1 MTPSNR
7 RSSHRSSTSAAALA
21 LLVVT
26 AAAPGLARGQ
36 AAKGSRYALGAM
48 DGLPTDPVL
57 QELID
62 ESLAARPELKQAE
75 ATVRAERERVPQV
88 GALPDPTLSLGIQ
101 NDGFDEI
108 MVGEM
113 ETSFYQIMLSQP
125 LPWPGKRGLREDVAE
140 LAAEGAESDVARL
153 RLSTEA
159 EVRRGYLDLLVVRE
173 RLALLDELERI
184 WERSIGT
191 ARARYEAGDGAQ
203 SDVMRAQLEL
213 LRLRQRRWSLQAEE
227 AARLQGLNRLRGKPL
242 DAPIASSASVRAQP
256 LPALPALDAATSD
269 AETRSPEL
277 AGARTAA
284 SQADAQTR
292 LARRERFPDVAL
304 QAGIMLRGKLDP
316 MWTAGISVELP
327 LWSGRK
333 QSRAVA
339 ESEARASG
347 STLGAEAVLLTLHQR
362 VAERRSAL
370 AALLETIDL
379 FRKGLLVQS
388 QATTESALSQYRV
401 GKVTF
406 ASVLDANAGYLSDQ
420 EAHLLAVAEAQRIAI
435 ATAEVSLDPAGG
447 GGGGAM
453 GGASVPGAGAAGGGS
468 ARGGGSGGATQG
480 GAPGAAPAAG
490 GSMSGG
496 M

>member
-1 MTPSNR
+1 MTTSNR
-7 RSSHRSSTSAAALA
+7 RILHRSSTSAAACALLA
-21 LLVVT
+21 L
-26 AAAPGLARGQ
+26 AAATPGLARAQ

-101 NDGFDEI
+101 NDGFEEI

-113 ETSFYQIMLSQP
+113 DSSFYQVMLSQP
-125 LPWPGKRGLREDVAE
+125 LPWPGKRGLREDVAK
-140 LAAEGAESDVARL
+140 LAAKGAESDVARL

-159 EVRRGYLDLLVVRE
+159 EVRRGYLDLLVTRE
-173 RLALLDELERI
+173 RLALLDELERV
-184 WERSIGT
+184 WEKSIGT

-227 AARLQGLNRLRGKPL
+227 AARLQALNRLRARPL
-242 DAPIASSASVRAQP
+242 DAPVSTSSSVRDQP
-256 LPALPALDAATSD
+256 LPAVPALDAATSD

-277 AGARTAA
+277 AAARTAA
-284 SQADAQTR
+284 SQAEAQTR

-304 QAGIMLRGKLDP
+304 QAGIMLRGRLDP
-316 MWTAGISVELP
+316 MWTAGISVGLP

-362 VAERRSAL
+362 VAERRAAL
-370 AALLETIDL
+370 GSLLETIDL
-379 FRKGLLVQS
+379 YRKGLLVQS

-406 ASVLDANAGYLSDQ
+406 ASVLDANAGYLNDQ
-420 EAHLLAVAEAQRIAI
+420 EAHLLAVADAQRIAI
-435 ATAEVSLDPAGG
+435 ATAEVSLEPAGG
-447 GGGGAM
+447 AGGGAAM
-453 GGASVPGAGAAGGGS
+453 SGASVPGAGAAGGGR
-468 ARGGGSGGATQG
+468 ARGAGGGSGGS
-480 GAPGAAPAAG
+480 APAAAPAAG